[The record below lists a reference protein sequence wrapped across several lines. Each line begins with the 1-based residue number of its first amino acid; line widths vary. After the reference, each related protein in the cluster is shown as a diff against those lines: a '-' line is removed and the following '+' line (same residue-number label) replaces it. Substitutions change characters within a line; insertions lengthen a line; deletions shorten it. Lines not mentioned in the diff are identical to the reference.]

1 MKLLSVA
8 FVVVVATAL
17 PAALFWDMDL
27 SNPQGLTDFA
37 AIAPVIGESGRTGKT
52 STLPTVFMHGMGD
65 SCFNPGMQSITAAV
79 GKHVGTYSVCVPTGP
94 DQGSDTNN
102 GFFMTMNDNVDVF
115 AKAIMNN
122 TALAGGFN
130 AVGFSQ
136 GNSVIRGYI
145 QKYNN
150 PPVSTFLSV
159 HGTVV
164 GVAAF
169 PHCNPVGLLG
179 PVCRILSKFVVGPG
193 AYTEL
198 MQKRL
203 FQADYFREADALSHE
218 SYKKNSQLA
227 QWNNEGETVD
237 PKINANFAKVK
248 RWAMV
253 KAMKDTMVYPNDGE
267 WWGQFAA
274 DGKTRLA
281 MNETEWYT
289 KDLFGLKTADQA
301 GKIMFDSSPG
311 NHLQFTETE
320 LFGWVDKYF
329 LE

>member
-1 MKLLSVA
+1 LDNKTMRSLSILLLSGTL
-8 FVVVVATAL
+8 ATT
-17 PAALFWDMDL
+17 AA
-27 SNPQGLTDFA
+27 
-37 AIAPVIGESGRTGKT
+37 KT
-52 STLPTVFMHGMGD
+52 AYPTVTAHGMGD
-65 SCFNPGMQSITAAV
+65 SCFNAGMKQITELIAQTTSQYA
-79 GKHVGTYSVCVPTGP
+79 VCVPTGATK
-94 DQGSDTNN
+94 GKDTNN
-102 GFFMTMNDNVDVF
+102 GFFMTMDKNVDVF
-115 AKAIMNN
+115 AAAIKKDPK
-122 TALAGGFN
+122 LANGFN
-130 AVGFSQ
+130 CAGFSQ
-136 GNSVIRGYI
+136 GNSLCRGYI
-145 QKYNN
+145 QKYND
-150 PPVSTFLSV
+150 PPVITFLSV
-159 HGTVV
+159 HGTVS
-164 GVAAF
+164 GVAGF
-169 PHCNPVGLLG
+169 PHCNPTGLLG
-179 PVCRILSKFVVGPG
+179 PVCRTLTNLGG
-193 AYTEL
+193 AAAYNKLAQNT
-198 MQKRL
+198 L
-203 FQADYFREADALSHE
+203 FQIDYFRDPTDVNQTN
-218 SYKKNSQLA
+218 YKTYSQLA